1 MSQRIVPFHLG
12 QTILLHY
19 VMMMMKEEEEEM
31 EGWVGLG
38 WEI

>member
-19 VMMMMKEEEEEM
+19 VMMMMKEEEEM

-38 WEI
+38 